1 MPGVGEL
8 LFDVHDQSGDRF
20 LGCNII
26 SMDDIGSE
34 KTRVLP
40 LKSRKM
46 EISEN
51 FTGAIEVQVFYKI
64 VFIEHIANYH
74 NLPVKIDDYLFYFH
88 ASKFTFLDEKEF
100 KSHEITEKVS
110 PNGNLIKTTRTVFT
124 KPPDANSEAF
134 TENVIKE
141 FERNV
146 VPNAEKS
153 TLIIHAVQRVSVNVI
168 LTKKIFHLIKN

>member
-1 MPGVGEL
+1 MSVEIYEYFL
-8 LFDVHDQSGDRF
+8 SLF
-20 LGCNII
+20 L
-26 SMDDIGSE
+26 
-34 KTRVLP
+34 
-40 LKSRKM
+40 
-46 EISEN
+46 
-51 FTGAIEVQVFYKI
+51 
-64 VFIEHIANYH
+64 
-74 NLPVKIDDYLFYFH
+74 FH

-124 KPPDANSEAF
+124 KPPDANSDAF

-168 LTKKIFHLIKN
+168 LTKKDISPYKNLLKFKKKSF